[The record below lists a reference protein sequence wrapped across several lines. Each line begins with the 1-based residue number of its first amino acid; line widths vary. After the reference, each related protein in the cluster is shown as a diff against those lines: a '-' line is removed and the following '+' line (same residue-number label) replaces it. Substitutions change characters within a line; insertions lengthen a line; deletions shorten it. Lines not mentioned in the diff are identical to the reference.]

1 MWKGVKVG
9 MVYGFASMLL
19 HIIHHF
25 RPDGLIVSFDTKEK
39 TFRHEA
45 DENYKAQR
53 EKAPDDFYIQIP
65 YIYELLE
72 SFEIPVLKMP
82 GFESDDII
90 GTLAHNADDKE
101 HDVKILSGD
110 LDFLQ
115 LISDNVSLVR
125 FNGPIEQQIPYGPKE
140 ALARYGI
147 TPDQMIDYKAIIGD
161 SSDNFKG
168 IMGIGPK
175 TATKLLQEF
184 GTLEKIYEHLDE
196 LAPKVSEKFST
207 QKNQALHCKMLATIK
222 IDVPVEF
229 DLDAKFELRP
239 DKSIA
244 FLEKMEFRSLVNRFH
259 RLNTN
264 LDQPRKVEQKKKPT
278 KGDDEE
284 QLALF

>member
-140 ALARYGI
+140 ALSRYGI